1 MTGVTGTPAMKFHER
16 SRNGIAPF
24 GVLLPIGDVN
34 DGHGIVLGKT
44 YRTRQASFLLKFAKS
59 TSDAELSA
67 KLISKAAELTAES
80 DPLAD
85 DHSLKAP
92 DVDPDG
98 GAAGS

>member
-1 MTGVTGTPAMKFHER
+1 M
-16 SRNGIAPF
+16 
-24 GVLLPIGDVN
+24 PIGDVN
-34 DGHGIVLGKT
+34 DGRGIVLGKT

-92 DVDPDG
+92 DVDPAQGTEG
-98 GAAGS
+98 G

>member
-1 MTGVTGTPAMKFHER
+1 
-16 SRNGIAPF
+16 
-24 GVLLPIGDVN
+24 
-34 DGHGIVLGKT
+34 VLGKT

-92 DVDPDG
+92 DVDPAQGTEG
-98 GAAGS
+98 G